1 MRTGADQTGTES
13 EKKGMGILYKLAYNR
28 LYSLSLTVVLLVIAS
43 CFLWPK
49 TFANAGNMRA
59 IFLNMSFDAIVSAGM
74 MLLMI
79 SGAFDLSVGSVLGAT
94 AGFTSLLLL
103 RGYPVVLTIF
113 LGLCVAA
120 SFGLINGLIITKIG
134 VNPMITTLAMM
145 SIARGFMLLIN
156 NDALAL
162 PDSFLVIGQSRF
174 LTIQLPFWF
183 ALFVVIVFSILV
195 SKFSFFHRYYYIGGN
210 EKAARLSGIPVD
222 RMKIIAFVLS
232 AVLAGSAGIL
242 LTARMGGSMITY
254 GQGMEMRVITA
265 SILGGASLKGGVGV
279 IPGAF
284 LGTIFMALLS
294 NLMIIAKV
302 SVYWQQIIIG
312 IILLIAV
319 SVDVLLKKQ
328 AE

>member
-1 MRTGADQTGTES
+1 
-13 EKKGMGILYKLAYNR
+13 
-28 LYSLSLTVVLLVIAS
+28 
-43 CFLWPK
+43 
-49 TFANAGNMRA
+49 
-59 IFLNMSFDAIVSAGM
+59 
-74 MLLMI
+74 
-79 SGAFDLSVGSVLGAT
+79 
-94 AGFTSLLLL
+94 
-103 RGYPVVLTIF
+103 
-113 LGLCVAA
+113 
-120 SFGLINGLIITKIG
+120 
-134 VNPMITTLAMM
+134 M

-174 LTIQLPFWF
+174 LSMQLPFWF
-183 ALFVVIVFSILV
+183 ALFIVIIFSILV
-195 SKFSFFHRYYYIGGN
+195 GNFSFFKRYYYIGGN
-210 EKAARLSGIPVD
+210 ERAARLSGIPVD

-232 AVLAGSAGIL
+232 AILAGLAGIL
-242 LTARMGGSMITY
+242 LTARMGGSMITF

-265 SILGGASLKGGVGV
+265 AILGGASLKGGVGV